1 MVRYGGFE
9 AFLGRQSCKILGG
22 QTLTLSLRRR
32 HQLHWHQRDYLDV
45 HQNFCFDFLNVVPSL
60 HRADQSIIL
69 SIFKISFKMW
79 LETICALTLGHC
91 TL

>member
-1 MVRYGGFE
+1 MVLYGGFE

-45 HQNFCFDFLNVVPSL
+45 HHSLLCFE
-60 HRADQSIIL
+60 
-69 SIFKISFKMW
+69 KSFKSCLANYDIHW
-79 LETICALTLGHC
+79 SHYGTSKSTHIISQK
-91 TL
+91 